1 MTSTLT
7 EALRELLA
15 TARRACAESP
25 DARVVGERVKVRAV
39 ELLDG
44 TAPTLIAEVV
54 RRGVAHRIS
63 LADLQA
69 EEGSAFAD
77 VVARY
82 RELCGWSES
91 ASPRPGSSSA
101 APPIEAG
108 GVAEVAILS
117 VKPTAARCRPVGSTA
132 TFTLRTTGLHRLV
145 PGEIAR
151 TRIRKSWRHAGH
163 PYASGEVAATTLDV
177 ARLGL
182 VPLRLEPQGDWD
194 PQEEYWGEEGEPL
207 PSWAR
212 AIVARGVRPAFE
224 MEQVIPDADPEDW
237 ESDPI
242 IDAAELNES
251 GDHAGARALLM
262 KQLEQDLRCL
272 DAHAHLGNWL
282 LDHWP
287 DDALRHYE
295 AGVRIGELS
304 LPRGFDG
311 LLPWGLTDNRP
322 FLRCL
327 HGYGLALWRLGR
339 AEEASA
345 VFQRMLWLN
354 PSDNQGARILL
365 EQVDAGLT
373 WAAAEAE
380 DAAANAAAFGSAA
393 TRGPPRGG
401 EAAVSMRRVPVDL
414 GELAEALED
423 NALGHDWCLDLETG
437 DVIPVFEDLEDDL
450 LPVPREELEES
461 PRFLNI
467 PPRPSRD
474 GWRDMADFVATV
486 DDRALRQRLADAIE
500 GKGAFGRFKKILQ
513 SAPAERDRWFEWEGE
528 RLKEEARA
536 WLASEGIE
544 AVPRAKA

>member
-1 MTSTLT
+1 MASTMTKPLSD
-7 EALRELLA
+7 LLA
-15 TARRACAESP
+15 AARRACGESP
-25 DARVVGERVKVRAV
+25 DARVVGERVKVRTV

-44 TAPTLIAEVV
+44 PEPALIAEVV
-54 RRGVAHRIS
+54 RRGVAHHLS

-69 EEGSAFAD
+69 EAGTALAD

-82 RELCGWSES
+82 RKLCGWSES
-91 ASPRPGSSSA
+91 ASPSRGSSPA
-101 APPIEAG
+101 AHPIEAG
-108 GVAEVAILS
+108 DVVDVAILS

-132 TFTLRTTGLHRLV
+132 SFTLRTTGLHRLI

-163 PYASGEVAATTLDV
+163 PYASGEVEATTLDV
-177 ARLGL
+177 ERLGL
-182 VPLRLEPQGDWD
+182 VPLRLEPHGDWD
-194 PQEEYWGEEGEPL
+194 PEEEYWGEEGEPL
-207 PSWAR
+207 PSWAT
-212 AIVARGVRPAFE
+212 AIVAKGVRPAFE

-242 IDAAELNES
+242 IDAAELNGS

-282 LDHWP
+282 LDLWP

-295 AGVRIGELS
+295 AGVRIGELA
-304 LPRGFDG
+304 LPPGFDG
-311 LLPWGLTDNRP
+311 VLPWGLTDNRP

-327 HGYGLALWRLGR
+327 HGRGLALWRQGR
-339 AEEASA
+339 AADASA

-354 PSDNQGARILL
+354 PSDNQGARFLL
-365 EQVDAGLT
+365 AQVEAGMT
-373 WAAAEAE
+373 WEAAEAAE
-380 DAAANAAAFGSAA
+380 DAGAVLASSSSPMAGEKAA
-393 TRGPPRGG
+393 
-401 EAAVSMRRVPVDL
+401 ESMREVPVDL
-414 GELAEALED
+414 SALAEALD
-423 NALGHDWCLDLETG
+423 DHAPGHDWYLDLVTG
-437 DVIPVFEDLEDDL
+437 DVLPVFEGFEDEL

-486 DDRALRQRLADAIE
+486 DDRALRQRLSDSIE
-500 GKGAFGRFKKILQ
+500 GKGAFGRFKQVLQ

-528 RLKEEARA
+528 RLEEEARA

-544 AVPRAKA
+544 VVPRAKG

>member
-25 DARVVGERVKVRAV
+25 DARVVGERVKVRTL
-39 ELLDG
+39 ELSDG
-44 TAPTLIAEVV
+44 PAPALIAEVV
-54 RRGVAHRIS
+54 RRGVAHHIS
-63 LADLQA
+63 VADLQA
-69 EEGSAFAD
+69 EAGSALAE

-91 ASPRPGSSSA
+91 PSPRPGSSTA
-101 APPIEAG
+101 AHPIEAG

-345 VFQRMLWLN
+345 AFQRMLWLN

-380 DAAANAAAFGSAA
+380 DAAAARERGDRGGA
-393 TRGPPRGG
+393 TR
-401 EAAVSMRRVPVDL
+401 
-414 GELAEALED
+414 
-423 NALGHDWCLDLETG
+423 
-437 DVIPVFEDLEDDL
+437 
-450 LPVPREELEES
+450 
-461 PRFLNI
+461 
-467 PPRPSRD
+467 
-474 GWRDMADFVATV
+474 
-486 DDRALRQRLADAIE
+486 
-500 GKGAFGRFKKILQ
+500 
-513 SAPAERDRWFEWEGE
+513 
-528 RLKEEARA
+528 
-536 WLASEGIE
+536 
-544 AVPRAKA
+544 